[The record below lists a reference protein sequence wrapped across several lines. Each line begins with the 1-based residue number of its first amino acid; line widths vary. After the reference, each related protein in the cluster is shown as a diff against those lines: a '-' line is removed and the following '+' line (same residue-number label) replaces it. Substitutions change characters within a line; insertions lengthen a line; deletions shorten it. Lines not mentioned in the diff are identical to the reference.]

1 MGAVRGSCVF
11 FSPTGATEK
20 AAGAVVTGI
29 IACDDA
35 MGVTACSDA
44 MGVTAC
50 DERKPACRYIDANR
64 PEVREEICEFGKE
77 DFVVLASPTYASRV
91 PNKIM
96 PFFRDNLKGNGAR
109 AVVIVIYGNRSYGD
123 ALMEM
128 ALMAE
133 DNGFTVVG
141 AAAVPSEHAFAPGL
155 GTGRP
160 DANDL
165 AELRAFG
172 RSISEAAGAGGATD
186 ANPELAVN
194 MESDEDI
201 APGAGLI
208 SRLPGNNPVG
218 PYYTPKKVDGQTA
231 VFLKAKPKTDAGK
244 CLLCGFC
251 WRECPMGSVEAGH
264 PENVKGVCI
273 KCQRCVKGCIAG
285 ARSFDDEDFISHRQM
300 LTENFGDGKV
310 PRKKVEFYL

>member
-20 AAGAVVTGI
+20 AAGAVVQGMIACGDAMGI
-29 IACDDA
+29 IACD
-35 MGVTACSDA
+35 DA

-109 AVVIVIYGNRSYGD
+109 AVVIVTYGNRSYGD

-128 ALMAE
+128 ALMAK

-155 GTGRP
+155 ATGRP
-160 DANDL
+160 DADDL

-172 RSISEAAGAGGATD
+172 RSISEAAA
-186 ANPELAVN
+186 
-194 MESDEDI
+194 
-201 APGAGLI
+201 AGLI

-218 PYYTPKKVDGQTA
+218 PYYTSKKVDGA
-231 VFLKAKPKTDAGK
+231 PAMFLKAKPKTDTTK
-244 CLLCGFC
+244 CQLCGFC

-285 ARSFDDEDFISHRQM
+285 ARSFDDGDFLSHRQM
-300 LTENFGDGKV
+300 LVKNFGASKV

>member
-1 MGAVRGSCVF
+1 MGAIRVSCVF

-20 AAGAVVTGI
+20 AAGAVVQGM
-29 IACDDA
+29 IACGDA
-35 MGVTACSDA
+35 MGVTAF
-44 MGVTAC
+44 
-50 DERKPACRYIDANR
+50 DERKPACRYIDASR

-109 AVVIVIYGNRSYGD
+109 AVVIVTYGNRSYGD

-128 ALMAE
+128 ALMAK

-172 RSISEAAGAGGATD
+172 RSISEVAGEGGAAGADIESGEDGAAGTD
-186 ANPELAVN
+186 IE
-194 MESDEDI
+194 
-201 APGAGLI
+201 PGAEKEAAGLI

-218 PYYTPKKVDGQTA
+218 PYYTPKKVDGA
-231 VFLKAKPKTDAGK
+231 PAMFLKAKPKTDTTK
-244 CLLCGFC
+244 CQLCGFC

-285 ARSFDDEDFISHRQM
+285 ARSFDDEDFLSHRQM
-300 LTENFGDGKV
+300 LVKNFGASKV

>member
-1 MGAVRGSCVF
+1 MGAIRGSCVF
-11 FSPTGATEK
+11 FSPTGATERV
-20 AAGAVVTGI
+20 ARAV
-29 IACDDA
+29 AQ
-35 MGVTACSDA
+35 GVTAF
-44 MGVTAC
+44 
-50 DERKPACRYIDANR
+50 DESKTTCRYIDASR
-64 PEVREEICEFGKE
+64 PEVREEIYEFGKE

-109 AVVIVIYGNRSYGD
+109 AVVIVTYGNRSYGD

-155 GTGRP
+155 ATGRP
-160 DANDL
+160 DADDL

-172 RSISEAAGAGGATD
+172 RSISEVA
-186 ANPELAVN
+186 
-194 MESDEDI
+194 
-201 APGAGLI
+201 GAGLI

-218 PYYTPKKVDGQTA
+218 PYYTPKKVDGA
-231 VFLKAKPKTDAGK
+231 PAMFLKAKPKTDAGK
-244 CLLCGFC
+244 CQLCGFC
-251 WRECPMGSVEAGH
+251 WRECPMGSVEARH

-273 KCQRCVKGCIAG
+273 KCQRCVKGCPAE
-285 ARSFDDEDFISHRQM
+285 ARSFDDADFISHRQM
-300 LTENFGDGKV
+300 LVKNFGASKV

>member
-1 MGAVRGSCVF
+1 MGAVRVSCVF

-20 AAGAVVTGI
+20 AAGAVVTGM

-109 AVVIVIYGNRSYGD
+109 AVVIVTYGNRSYGD
-123 ALMEM
+123 VLMEM
-128 ALMAE
+128 ALMAK

-172 RSISEAAGAGGATD
+172 RSISEVAGEGGAAGAD
-186 ANPELAVN
+186 I
-194 MESDEDI
+194 ESGEGI
-201 APGAGLI
+201 T

-218 PYYTPKKVDGQTA
+218 PYYTPKKVDGAPA
-231 VFLKAKPKTDAGK
+231 VFLKAKPKTDTTK
-244 CLLCGFC
+244 CQLCGFC

-285 ARSFDDEDFISHRQM
+285 LGVLMMRTFCHIGRCW
-300 LTENFGDGKV
+300 
-310 PRKKVEFYL
+310 

>member
-20 AAGAVVTGI
+20 AAGAVVQGMI
-29 IACDDA
+29 ACGDAMGMIACDDA

-109 AVVIVIYGNRSYGD
+109 AVVIVTYGNRSYGD

-128 ALMAE
+128 ALMAK

-155 GTGRP
+155 ATGRP
-160 DANDL
+160 DADDL

-172 RSISEAAGAGGATD
+172 RSISEVAGEGGAAGAD
-186 ANPELAVN
+186 I
-194 MESDEDI
+194 ESGE
-201 APGAGLI
+201 GLI

-218 PYYTPKKVDGQTA
+218 PYYTPKKVDGA
-231 VFLKAKPKTDAGK
+231 PAMFLKAKPKTDTTK
-244 CLLCGFC
+244 CQLCGFC

-273 KCQRCVKGCIAG
+273 KCQRCVKGCPAE
-285 ARSFDDEDFISHRQM
+285 ARSFDDADFISHRQM

>member
-109 AVVIVIYGNRSYGD
+109 AVVIVTYGNRSYGD

-128 ALMAE
+128 ALMAK

-172 RSISEAAGAGGATD
+172 RSISEAAGEG
-186 ANPELAVN
+186 V
-194 MESDEDI
+194 
-201 APGAGLI
+201 I

-218 PYYTPKKVDGQTA
+218 PYYTPKKVDGA
-231 VFLKAKPKTDAGK
+231 PAMFLKAKPKTDTGK
-244 CLLCGFC
+244 CQLCGFC

-273 KCQRCVKGCIAG
+273 KCQRCVKGCPAE
-285 ARSFDDEDFISHRQM
+285 ARSFDDADFISHRQM

>member
-20 AAGAVVTGI
+20 AAGAVVQGMIACGDAMGI

-35 MGVTACSDA
+35 MGIIACDDA

-109 AVVIVIYGNRSYGD
+109 AVVIVTYGNRSYGD

-128 ALMAE
+128 ALMAK

-155 GTGRP
+155 ATGRP
-160 DANDL
+160 DADDL

-172 RSISEAAGAGGATD
+172 RSISEAAA
-186 ANPELAVN
+186 
-194 MESDEDI
+194 
-201 APGAGLI
+201 AGLI

-218 PYYTPKKVDGQTA
+218 PYYTPKKVDGA
-231 VFLKAKPKTDAGK
+231 PAMFLKAKPKTDTTK
-244 CLLCGFC
+244 CQLCGFC

-285 ARSFDDEDFISHRQM
+285 ARSFDDEDFLSHRQM
-300 LTENFGDGKV
+300 LVKNFGASKV

>member
-20 AAGAVVTGI
+20 AAGAVVQG
-29 IACDDA
+29 
-35 MGVTACSDA
+35 M
-44 MGVTAC
+44 TAC

-64 PEVREEICEFGKE
+64 PEVREEIYEFGKE

-109 AVVIVIYGNRSYGD
+109 AVVIVTYGNRSYGD

-133 DNGFTVVG
+133 GNGFTVVG

-155 GTGRP
+155 ATGRP
-160 DANDL
+160 DAADL

-172 RSISEAAGAGGATD
+172 RSISEVAGASGAAGTD
-186 ANPELAVN
+186 V
-194 MESDEDI
+194 ES
-201 APGAGLI
+201 GAGVI

-218 PYYTPKKVDGQTA
+218 PYYTPKKVDGA
-231 VFLKAKPKTDAGK
+231 PAMFLKAKPKTDTVK
-244 CLLCGFC
+244 CQHCGFC
-251 WRECPMGSVEAGH
+251 WSECTMGSVEAEH

-273 KCQRCVKGCIAG
+273 KCQRCVKGCPTE
-285 ARSFDDEDFISHRQM
+285 ARSFDDADFISHRQM

>member
-1 MGAVRGSCVF
+1 MGAIRGSCVF

-109 AVVIVIYGNRSYGD
+109 AVVIVTYGNRSYGD

-160 DANDL
+160 DADDL

-172 RSISEAAGAGGATD
+172 RSISEA
-186 ANPELAVN
+186 
-194 MESDEDI
+194 
-201 APGAGLI
+201 AGLI

-218 PYYTPKKVDGQTA
+218 PYYTPKKVDGA
-231 VFLKAKPKTDAGK
+231 PAMFLKAKPKTDTTK
-244 CLLCGFC
+244 CQLCGFC

-285 ARSFDDEDFISHRQM
+285 ARSFDDEDFLSHRQM
-300 LTENFGDGKV
+300 LVKNFGASKV